1 MSTFTVNEVRIGK
14 VAPLG
19 PQSVASGIDKLPAAD
34 PLMARANGFEGDEQG
49 DTRHHGGADKALHAY
64 PVAHYPVWARELPE
78 HAVRFRPGAFGEN
91 LVVEGV
97 TEDGLCLFDR
107 YRLGGA
113 LVEVSQTRQPC
124 WRLNLR
130 FGLPDMAARVQ
141 ETGRT
146 GWYFRVLTEGQVAP
160 GDRAELVARPTPDW
174 PLTRVWRL
182 LYRDTS
188 DRAALASFAALSG
201 LPDSWRRMVEA
212 RLARGTVEDW
222 RPRLETPD

>member
-1 MSTFTVNEVRIGK
+1 MSAFTIAEVRIGE
-14 VAPLG
+14 VGSLG
-19 PQSVASGIDKLPAAD
+19 PSAVPSGIDKKPAEG
-34 PLMARANGFEGDEQG
+34 PLMARADGFDGDEHG

-64 PVAHYPVWARELPE
+64 PATHYPAWSRDLPE
-78 HAVRFRPGAFGEN
+78 RAVRFHPGAFGEN
-91 LVVEGV
+91 LVIEGV
-97 TEDGLCLFDR
+97 TEADLCLFDR

-130 FGLPDMAARVQ
+130 FDLPDMARRVQ

-146 GWYFRVLTEGQVAP
+146 GWYFRVITEGPIAA
-160 GDRAELVARPTPDW
+160 GDRADLMGRPNPDW

-188 DRAALASFAALSG
+188 DHAALTAFAALPG
-201 LPDSWRRMVEA
+201 LPESWRRMAEA
-212 RLARGTVEDW
+212 RLARGSVEDW
-222 RPRLETPD
+222 RPRLDTPG